1 MVVRRA
7 DGKWRRGSRSS
18 GVFGGLIRV
27 RSPCGMFIESRP
39 VSGVVGTELLW
50 ACLLLHLIYGP
61 GSENKGRKPSTR
73 PHRSADMQHH
83 AALG

>member
-1 MVVRRA
+1 
-7 DGKWRRGSRSS
+7 
-18 GVFGGLIRV
+18 
-27 RSPCGMFIESRP
+27 MFIESRP